1 MSNSNPSCLGHSGG
15 CDAGS
20 VQVHEWV
27 PCVPGGGGHLLCQG
41 PRYLPAPGALIANFN
56 MSQGNS
62 GVSSGVVY
70 IESGPKIDQKAL
82 FDRKDCTIFGWSLD
96 TTDLQYV
103 LELNEPC
110 FVKLEPLPECE
121 VDCEVQTRVV
131 SLWIGWPKEYAS
143 YTHPN
148 QVSSLKFSDKPDNLQ
163 VPVGDRH
170 KLLLYLEAH
179 NLSIKDFLNVIKGE
193 RVPRIFIPFR
203 RDEMKGTV
211 VQLDRGSKSRGVG
224 LKEQRQGRDAGAVSG
239 VIKVDKGPI
248 IGALV
253 TFHRRWPLLTHLK
266 MSNPGT
272 LGCWVT
278 TWGRPT

>member
-1 MSNSNPSCLGHSGG
+1 MSNPDPPCTGHSGG
-15 CDAGS
+15 SDSSS

-27 PCVPGGGGHLLCQG
+27 PGLSGGGGHLLRQG
-41 PRYLPAPGALIANFN
+41 PRYLPAPGPPSPPSPA
-56 MSQGNS
+56 QGNS
-62 GVSSGVVY
+62 GVTSGVVY

-148 QVSSLKFSDKPDNLQ
+148 QVSSLHSSDKPAGTGGRQAQASPLLGGSQPLHQRFPQRHQRRESPKDFYSFPEGRDEGDGGAAGPGLQ
-163 VPVGDRH
+163 VPGAGAEGA
-170 KLLLYLEAH
+170 EA
-179 NLSIKDFLNVIKGE
+179 GPG
-193 RVPRIFIPFR
+193 R
-203 RDEMKGTV
+203 
-211 VQLDRGSKSRGVG
+211 RGSLRGH
-224 LKEQRQGRDAGAVSG
+224 QGRQRTSHWGPGHLSQ
-239 VIKVDKGPI
+239 KV
-248 IGALV
+248 ALV
-253 TFHRRWPLLTHLK
+253 TTYTISH
-266 MSNPGT
+266 PGT